1 MENILDIVDAI
12 AHEKGL
18 TPENVKEGIK
28 TAFIKTAERLIDE
41 NYVFA
46 AEIDEETKSIRVYQT
61 ITVVEDDDDD
71 KLYTEEGD
79 INQGFISLSRAK
91 EEVDPDV
98 EVGDEFQIEHD
109 IHAHGRTA
117 AMTLHREIEF
127 HIQRLV
133 EDVLYNKYKEKI
145 GTIASGRVTR
155 VDSNQ
160 NTYIE
165 MDEIRAILPMKS
177 RIKGEVFKVGDV
189 VRAVVR
195 RVNFDKV
202 NGIQIELS
210 RTSPKFLEEL
220 LALEVPEIQDEMVV
234 VERSA
239 RIPGER
245 AKIALLST
253 HPQVDPVGATVGVK
267 GVRINAV
274 SEELLGEN
282 IDCIEYTTI
291 PELFVARAM
300 SPAII
305 SSVTIEHT
313 EDEEEEE
320 NDKAIVTLPADQK
333 SKAIGKSGINIRL
346 ASMLT
351 GYTIELVEQEG
362 TSEGAEDEQ
371 KEDVSSL
378 EALFNN

>member
-1 MENILDIVDAI
+1 MEKILDIIDSI

-18 TPENVKEGIK
+18 PPEQVKEGLKI
-28 TAFIKTAERLIDE
+28 AFIQTAKRLVNPE
-41 NYVFA
+41 FA
-46 AEIDEETKSIRVYQT
+46 YDAEIDEENRTIRVYQT
-61 ITVVEDDDDD
+61 LTVVEDDDE
-71 KLYTEEGD
+71 KLSGEEAAAYVA
-79 INQGFISLSRAK
+79 LSQAQA
-91 EEVDPDV
+91 EVDPDV
-98 EVGDEFQIEHD
+98 EVGDEFEIDHD
-109 IHAHGRTA
+109 IESHGRTA
-117 AMTLHREIEF
+117 AATLFREIEY

-133 EDVLYNKYKEKI
+133 ENELYNKYKEKI
-145 GTIASGRVTR
+145 GTIVSGQVTR
-155 VDSNQ
+155 VDGKQ

-165 MDEIRAILPMKS
+165 IDEVRAVLPMKS
-177 RIKGEVFKVGDV
+177 RIKGEKFSVGDT

-195 RVNFDKV
+195 RVNIDKSS
-202 NGIQIELS
+202 GISIELS

-220 LALEVPEIQDEMVV
+220 LRLEVPEISDGLVIIEKC
-234 VERSA
+234 A

-282 IDCIEYTTI
+282 IDCIEYTTVS
-291 PELFVARAM
+291 ELFIARAM

-305 SSVTIEHT
+305 SSVVTEGTPGEESEAKATI
-313 EDEEEEE
+313 
-320 NDKAIVTLPADQK
+320 TLPSDQK

-351 GYTIELVEQEG
+351 GYTVELIEQG
-362 TSEGAEDEQ
+362 GKTDTSDEQ
-371 KEDVSSL
+371 QSSEPTKEDLSSL
-378 EALFNN
+378 EALFGD